1 MTNHLYINNMKNI
14 LPILLLAMLSS
25 CVSNSKYDNVVSQLN
40 DLKEENQKLKTQIE
54 SQEKELVIFKTD
66 PEKLLKDADNY
77 FSSNNESELLRIQKL
92 FADFHPQ
99 SKHKLT
105 VDGYCTKLKLQKEK
119 ERLAIEQEKK
129 QEEERRLSAVKRMK
143 KNYDDVSGQTW
154 YENPYFTH
162 YTNSNLTSIYI
173 GQSNSNVWLRLKM
186 SYYGDSWIFFENAYL
201 SYDGKTLNIPFDQYQ
216 DKKTENDSSTW
227 EWIDVRVSDDMLTF
241 IRQMV
246 NGKDIKMR
254 LSGKY
259 TKTRNLSTNEIKA
272 IKDILLAYDVLVS
285 NQNNQ

>member
-1 MTNHLYINNMKNI
+1 M
-14 LPILLLAMLSS
+14 
-25 CVSNSKYDNVVSQLN
+25 
-40 DLKEENQKLKTQIE
+40 
-54 SQEKELVIFKTD
+54 VIFKTD

-143 KNYDDVSGQTW
+143 KDYDDVSGQIW
-154 YENPYFTH
+154 YQNPYFTH
-162 YTNSNLTSIYI
+162 YNNSNLTSIYI
-173 GQSNSNVWLRLKM
+173 GQSDSNVLLRLKM
-186 SYYGDSWIFFENAYL
+186 SYYGDSWIFFKNAYL
-201 SYDGKTLNIPFDQYQ
+201 YYDGNTLEIPFNEYQ

-227 EWIDVRVSDDMLTF
+227 EWIDVGVSSDMLAF
-241 IRQMV
+241 IREMA
-246 NGKDIKMR
+246 NGKDVKMR

-259 TKTRNLSTNEIKA
+259 TETRKLSTNEMKA
-272 IKDILLAYDVLVS
+272 IKDILLAYDVLVN
-285 NQNNQ
+285 NQNK